1 MGRTRPGHFR
11 IFALIAA
18 LTLVHACQER
28 EQLEKEAPVLARA
41 NFKVDR
47 IAVAGVISD
56 VAALGDSAA
65 SREIW
70 SLQIGAH
77 LGRDR
82 FGKLPIVSCS
92 EVRAILG
99 PDDYGVM
106 LDRYKD
112 DGQCDSVILAD
123 LHTALAGKARFIVF
137 GSIQD
142 DHTERSEKESEDEK
156 AKTKSKTMTTS
167 RTSSVRLRFYDL
179 SDQRLVWDH
188 LTVGQSSI
196 SKEHDMTDVIKHSR
210 KEGFLGGL
218 LTSVA
223 NSAMKPDPTH
233 PPTPGLEKSLANAFD
248 NVGEYLK
255 PRKHE

>member
-1 MGRTRPGHFR
+1 MQRGAGDPRTGRLRR
-11 IFALIAA
+11 D
-18 LTLVHACQER
+18 
-28 EQLEKEAPVLARA
+28 AR
-41 NFKVDR
+41 
-47 IAVAGVISD
+47 
-56 VAALGDSAA
+56 
-65 SREIW
+65 
-70 SLQIGAH
+70 SLQG
-77 LGRDR
+77 
-82 FGKLPIVSCS
+82 
-92 EVRAILG
+92 
-99 PDDYGVM
+99 
-106 LDRYKD
+106 

-123 LHTALAGKARFIVF
+123 LHTALEGKARFIVF

-196 SKEHDMTDVIKHSR
+196 SKEHDMTDIIKHSR